1 MKKYLFII
9 LMLMNASV
17 FSEIL
22 LKPFIPGSFSQILE
36 HRQQDTFALMFWSV
50 DCPSCYKELEML
62 SKLGEENLNANIV
75 LVSTDITATNDELKS
90 ILVKYKLDKIELWQ
104 FSGDSD
110 EQLRFEIDRSWYGEL
125 PRSYIYK
132 ESEKLY
138 VESGVLS
145 EEKLVHFIK
154 Y

>member
-1 MKKYLFII
+1 
-9 LMLMNASV
+9 MLLNTSV
-17 FSEIL
+17 YSEVL
-22 LKPFIPGSFSQILE
+22 LKPFIAGSFSKILE
-36 HRQQDTFALMFWSV
+36 QRQQDTFALMFWSI

-62 SKLGEENLNANIV
+62 SKLGEKKSSVDIV
-75 LVSTDITATNDELKS
+75 LVSTDITATKDELKS
-90 ILVKYKLDKIELWQ
+90 ILGKYKLDNVELWK

-132 ESEKLY
+132 GTEKLY

-145 EEKLVHFIK
+145 EKKLTHFIK
-154 Y
+154 N